1 MSLDP
6 NAPAPAP
13 LRPVTTLQNQVSAAI
28 RHLVTAGGTAF
39 TILGAFALLPADK
52 VQPAIE
58 GLRAVGD
65 DVNKL
70 MADLGSLWL
79 ILGPVAIGLAVKG
92 ATFAASLKGQLRSI
106 ARNPAVDI
114 KPQSVIVAP
123 PEVAKAV
130 PIPQVVP
137 PP

>member
-1 MSLDP
+1 MTMPDP
-6 NAPAPAP
+6 NTPP
-13 LRPVTTLQNQVSAAI
+13 LTPITTLQNQVSAAT

-52 VQPAIE
+52 VQPAID
-58 GLRAVGD
+58 GLRMVGD
-65 DVNKL
+65 DINKL

-79 ILGPVAIGLAVKG
+79 ILGPVAIGLAIKG

-114 KPQSVIVAP
+114 TPQSKIVVP
-123 PEVAKAV
+123 PPVAAAV

-137 PP
+137 PPA

>member
-1 MSLDP
+1 MTMPDP
-6 NAPAPAP
+6 NTPP
-13 LRPVTTLQNQVSAAI
+13 LTPITTLQNQVSAAT

-39 TILGAFALLPADK
+39 TILGAFAILPADK
-52 VQPAIE
+52 VQPAID
-58 GLRAVGD
+58 GLRMVGD
-65 DVNKL
+65 DINKL

-79 ILGPVAIGLAVKG
+79 ILGPVAIALAVKG

-114 KPQSVIVAP
+114 KPQSQIVVP
-123 PEVAKAV
+123 PQVAAAV

-137 PP
+137 PPA